1 MRNPTHYSGP
11 EVVALLDA
19 PAILSYPANGGVH
32 VEKAGVIGFGL
43 TVPEAAADWG
53 RKFAK
58 MVALP
63 KAPSSQQ

>member
-1 MRNPTHYSGP
+1 MLNPTHFTGP

-19 PAILSYPANGGVH
+19 PAILTYPWGGGVL
-32 VEKAGVIGFGL
+32 VEKAGVTGFGQ

-53 RKFAK
+53 RNFAR

-63 KAPSSQQ
+63 KAPSS

>member
-1 MRNPTHYSGP
+1 MSKPTHFTGP
-11 EVVALLDA
+11 EVVTMLDA
-19 PAILSYPANGGVH
+19 PAILTYPVGGGVQ

-43 TVPEAAADWG
+43 TVQEAAADWG

-63 KAPSSQQ
+63 KADPKT